1 MRASTDGGLHVAAY
15 VVEGEATIG
24 VVGAVLATAIPVAIA
39 TLVYFVLY
47 SYLLRGFDP
56 FHVGLFIGTL
66 VVLGVAVALAAQGLS
81 LGWSLIVV
89 MLAPVVTIVGFE
101 SIGHRHMAA
110 ALERTLP

>member
-1 MRASTDGGLHVAAY
+1 
-15 VVEGEATIG
+15 
-24 VVGAVLATAIPVAIA
+24 
-39 TLVYFVLY
+39 
-47 SYLLRGFDP
+47 
-56 FHVGLFIGTL
+56 
-66 VVLGVAVALAAQGLS
+66 VAVALAAQGLS